1 MAGLTLIE
9 QDEVGYSFL
18 LITYLVCS
26 DEQIHIEESRRLHAL
41 VEELNLNGP
50 TTREM
55 EKILLREEDRIAL
68 ESVIRSVPKQE
79 REKTLRLLLD
89 MAYADGFCDPL
100 ERQLLREVARKWRVP
115 FKKLDQLCAKA
126 EQTAQQRERNS
137 KPEKRDSEILLA
149 GPEYYQA
156 IERCTRV
163 AREDIVFAE
172 KAMESAQKM
181 VKQLKKDLASII
193 TRIEKGAM
201 RGGVDSAKE
210 VVKRLREDQEIF
222 DREIFR
228 NFEQVQESLY
238 KKRRAL
244 NYFTLSF
251 LGKTK
256 AGKSTLH
263 AVIAGEGWNAI
274 GNGKQRTTRYNRIY
288 EWEGIRIIDTPGFGA
303 PGGKTDEEIAKS
315 IIDESDV
322 ICFVLTN
329 NFIAETEF
337 QFLRLLKEKAKPLL
351 ILLNVQ
357 ENLEHSVHLRRFL
370 KNPDKLFSEDKNDL
384 GGHIDRIRHYAQQF
398 YGNDYFTMV
407 PVQLLA
413 ARLSRQDGHAEHKEA
428 LYRASRLQ
436 DFLDAVRASMIHDG
450 VIHRS
455 QTLLGCTVA
464 DIQQPSQWIGNQ
476 AEGYLKLAKELE
488 NRRDGALKRIKS
500 VGQDVLRELET
511 QLRNVF
517 KDLRESVEKFSEDHW
532 EDGKDALNR
541 AWETH
546 MNRKEVESRVVGAYK
561 ESAET
566 YSANIR
572 EILEEIGK
580 EMKLVAQ
587 LEGFSFDLPE
597 QDSSMFLKSIFKWGG
612 TLLTIAAAV
621 SPFLPGIN
629 IAVVIGES
637 IAAAVF
643 ALLSRLFSSK
653 DKKRRKSVA
662 NISSELRKQLEEQE
676 RKVVEK
682 YLEDFRK
689 QQSDLYESVRV
700 YFKKLVQ
707 GLHGIGS
714 EMKEAHERL
723 AQVIDS
729 LNRAYAKRVLDWSE
743 GRLELLT
750 NEGIDATIEAVER
763 EIGKSMRIKT
773 RHPVSLKK
781 SQQNLQDV
789 LQENVQFILS
799 RPGRRVHSTKERRID
814 DRLPGSSH
822 RSQVR
827 RTTKGIRNH
836 P

>member
-1 MAGLTLIE
+1 MAGLTLIQ
-9 QDEVGYSFL
+9 QDEVSYSFL
-18 LITYLVCS
+18 LITYLVCAN
-26 DEQIHIEESRRLHAL
+26 EQIHIEESRRLHAL
-41 VEELNLNGP
+41 AEELNLNGP

-55 EKILLREEDRIAL
+55 EKILLREEDQIAL
-68 ESVIRSVPKQE
+68 ESVIRFVPKPKRDE
-79 REKTLRLLLD
+79 TLQLLLD

-100 ERQLLREVARKWRVP
+100 ERQLLEEVARKWQVP
-115 FKKLDQLCAKA
+115 LKKLDQLCTKI
-126 EQTAQQRERNS
+126 EQTAQQRKRNS
-137 KPEKRDSEILLA
+137 KPEERDREILLA
-149 GPEYYQA
+149 GPEYNQA
-156 IERCTRV
+156 IERYTRV

-172 KAMESAQKM
+172 KAMESAQET
-181 VKQLKKDLASII
+181 VNQLRMGLAKAI

-201 RGGVDSAKE
+201 RGGVNSAKE
-210 VVKRLREDQEIF
+210 VAKRLREDQEIL

-228 NFEQVQESLY
+228 NLEQVQESLH

-315 IIDESDV
+315 VIGESDV

-329 NFIAETEF
+329 NHQQETEF

-357 ENLEHSVHLRRFL
+357 ENLEHAMHLKRFL
-370 KNPDKLFSEDKNDL
+370 KNPDKLFSEDKNHL
-384 GGHIDRIRHYAQQF
+384 GGHIDRIRRYAQQF

-413 ARLSRQDGHAEHKEA
+413 ARLSRQDEHAEHKEV

-436 DFLDAVRASMIHDG
+436 DFLDAVCVSMIHNG

-455 QTLLGCTVA
+455 QTLLGCTVG
-464 DIQQPSQWIGNQ
+464 DIQQPSQWVGNQ
-476 AEGYLKLAKELE
+476 AEGHLKLAKELK
-488 NRRDGALKRIKS
+488 NRRDGVLKRIKS

-517 KDLRESVEKFSEDHW
+517 KDLRESIEKFSEDHW
-532 EDGKDALNR
+532 EDRENALNDALKK
-541 AWETH
+541 H
-546 MNRKEVESRVVGAYK
+546 MERKKVESRIVGAYK

-566 YSANIR
+566 YSANVC

-587 LEGFSFDLPE
+587 LEGFSFSLSE
-597 QDSSMFLKSIFKWGG
+597 QDSSMFFKSIFKWGG
-612 TLLTIAAAV
+612 TLLTIAATV
-621 SPFLPGIN
+621 SAFLPGVN
-629 IAVVIGES
+629 IVVAIGAS
-637 IAAAVF
+637 IAAVVF
-643 ALLSRLFSSK
+643 GFLSRWFSSK
-653 DKKRRKSVA
+653 AEKRRKAVT
-662 NISSELRKQLEEQE
+662 NISSALREQVEKQE
-676 RKVVEK
+676 RKIVGEC
-682 YLEDFRK
+682 LEELRR
-689 QQSDLYESVRV
+689 QQSNLYESVRV
-700 YFKKLVQ
+700 YFEKLIQ
-707 GLHGIGS
+707 GLHGMGS

-723 AQVIDS
+723 MQVIDH

-743 GRLELLT
+743 GWLESLT
-750 NEGIDATIEAVER
+750 DEGIDATIEAVER

-773 RHPVSLKK
+773 RRPVSLKK

-789 LQENVQFILS
+789 LQENVQFTLA
-799 RPGRRVHSTKERRID
+799 RPGRQVHSSKERRND
-814 DRLPGSSH
+814 DKFPG
-822 RSQVR
+822 RGLRGQVR
-827 RTTKGIRNH
+827 HTPKGIRNH